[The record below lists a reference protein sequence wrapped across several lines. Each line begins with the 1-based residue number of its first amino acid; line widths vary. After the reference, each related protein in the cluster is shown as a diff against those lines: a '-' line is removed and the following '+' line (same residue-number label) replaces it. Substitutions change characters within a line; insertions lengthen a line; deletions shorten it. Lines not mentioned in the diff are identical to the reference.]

1 MGRPKPTHL
10 KILTRP
16 DRVTG
21 QAQAKIFTRIKKK
34 PDQNRKLQLKNQNPT
49 QQCDGS
55 GASHE
60 F

>member
-21 QAQAKIFTRIKKK
+21 QAQAKIFTRVKKK
-34 PDQNRKLQLKNQNPT
+34 PDQTRKLQLKNQNPT
-49 QQCDGS
+49 RPTV
-55 GASHE
+55 
-60 F
+60 